1 MPRPRPTRILVL
13 EDDPALNEVLRDELE
28 ARGHDPVAAGTIAV
42 AFELLAAQSFD
53 LALVDLMLP
62 DGSGLDVLRRISE
75 EQLATEV
82 IVLTGFAT
90 VSTAIEAMKLGAY
103 DYLTKPT
110 KMEELE
116 VLVAKAADKAR
127 LRRENAALKTQLERL
142 KPVEGFV
149 TQDAAVREVLGLI
162 ERVAPSDIP
171 VLIQGETGTGKELV
185 ARALHRQSPRATHP
199 FVAINCSAVSE
210 SLLESELF
218 GHERGAF
225 TGAVERKPGL
235 LEIADHGV
243 LFLDEV
249 GDVSAGVQ
257 VKLLRAIETG
267 EFLRVGGTRPVK
279 TDVRIVSATHK
290 ELRKAVGD
298 GTYREDLYHRLNGV
312 TIKLPPLRDRAG
324 DVKLLATHFL
334 SQYSAGKKSFS
345 ARCLEVLQSYSW
357 PGNVRELLMVVQRA
371 AILSKSDTVDA
382 KDLLL
387 ELYDTR
393 HRGTWKGLTL
403 AEVEQDYIL
412 SVLAQH
418 GGHRGKAAESLG
430 IDPKTLYN
438 KLKTM
443 TGAPDEDAP
452 TPESESAG
460 D

>member
-1 MPRPRPTRILVL
+1 
-13 EDDPALNEVLRDELE
+13 VLRDELE
-28 ARGHDPVAAGTIAV
+28 ARGHDAVAAAT
-42 AFELLAAQSFD
+42 LAAAFDLLSSQSFD

-62 DGSGLDVLRRISE
+62 DGSGLDILRRIGE
-75 EQLATEV
+75 EDLATEV
-82 IVLTGFAT
+82 IVLTGFGT

-116 VLVAKAADKAR
+116 VLVAKAVEKSR
-127 LRRENAALKTQLERL
+127 LRRENVALKTQLERM
-142 KPVEGFV
+142 KPIEGMV
-149 TQDAAVREVLGLI
+149 TQDAAVREVLALI

-171 VLIQGETGTGKELV
+171 VLIQGETGSGKELV
-185 ARALHRQSPRATHP
+185 ARAIHRQSPRAQHP

-210 SLLESELF
+210 NLFESELF

-225 TGAVERKPGL
+225 TGAVDRKSGL

-249 GDVSAGVQ
+249 GDVSASVQ

-267 EFLRVGGTRPVK
+267 EFLRVGGTRAVK

-290 ELRKAVGD
+290 ELRKAVRE

-312 TIKLPPLRDRAG
+312 TIKLPPLRNRTG
-324 DVKLLATHFL
+324 DVKLLAMHFL

-345 ARCLEVLQSYSW
+345 PRCLEVLESYSW

-393 HRGTWKGLTL
+393 HRGTWTGLTL
-403 AEVEQDYIL
+403 AEVEQEYIQ

-418 GGHRGKAAESLG
+418 GGHRGKAAETLG

-438 KLKTM
+438 KLRIM
-443 TGAPDEDAP
+443 PGASDEGATTAD
-452 TPESESAG
+452 SEDSR